1 MNSRLL
7 RKYIRESLGR
17 EIMISPER
25 LRPRGT
31 GGEQQR
37 ALTVVET
44 IDKTN
49 LSDEEVLEEL
59 IVAAGPDTYIRF
71 ERKYGDLEFPPLKV
85 SPEIKYYTPHG
96 IYGYPLNQVNVEN
109 LVRFGTPTSA
119 DFATD
124 YGFFHIYKLD
134 KSRTVN
140 VSKGDNDENQIA
152 GRYTTEKKVIDD
164 IAECVRIISYMF
176 HESKH
181 KPPVAIYMSSDSSE
195 KSSILKK
202 LEQDIAN
209 LGSANSRIQ
218 LDSIFNKYKNYVLK
232 ENEDSDTSKKLIETY
247 KQEIAASIFKYIK
260 ARMSTDSI
268 NKNSSKQF
276 LLFKILKS
284 SIRYIVD
291 NFGYS
296 EGIRGSQYYSLLLK
310 AIGIT
315 GITDLGTSTI
325 HGSEPSQAVSFDF
338 SGDTIKPIGTF
349 KNIFKNANLKEL
361 KVKFDQ
367 ILEGLAKTN
376 IVNWT
381 ADFTNEKPIY
391 DYENISLKY
400 FKILIKHIKNNFG
413 KLKGFVNSIAEKN
426 NHSDVL
432 SYIYD
437 NKESLGLDG
446 IKDGLFSSLSDNE
459 KLPDRVSNEIYKVF
473 VKDNINESNNSLRNK
488 LGFEESFFA
497 INFVSSPA
505 LTKEAMLDI
514 VEKTKSE
521 FTSFAIQGLK
531 VSEHL
536 DREVS
541 LKIIKKFGMNSLI
554 HNTSAPLTDY
564 YLAEAIEGYNL
575 FEKKITSFS
584 GTNLEKV
591 VQRLCDILKNPHVKD
606 KEIKYIILK
615 LSPLLKKIGK
625 LKCPT
630 SAGFY
635 NFDKY
640 VYILAGAFLESQ
652 NVTSSHLE
660 AATLTKEE
668 KINILKIF
676 TFIPWQNHREMN
688 QHKDDDGFV
697 PDDDEDISYNFDM
710 LDQGLKFLEKF
721 VPYDADAE
729 ATSNIQI
736 IFSDAYEYFVNAK
749 KYGIG

>member
-1 MNSRLL
+1 MNSKLL

-17 EIMISPER
+17 EIMLSPER
-25 LRPRGT
+25 LRPRST

-37 ALTVVET
+37 ELTTIET
-44 IDKTN
+44 IDKTK

-71 ERKYGDLEFPPLKV
+71 EKKYGDLEFPPLKV

-109 LVRFGTPTSA
+109 LVNFGEPTSA

-124 YGFFHIYKLD
+124 YHFFHIYKLD
-134 KSRTVN
+134 KSRTAN
-140 VSKGDNDENQIA
+140 VSKGDNDVNQIA

-181 KPPVAIYMSSDSSE
+181 KSSVEIDMSSDSQE
-195 KSSILKK
+195 ESSILNM
-202 LEQDIAN
+202 LEQDIVK
-209 LGSANSRIQ
+209 LGSINSH
-218 LDSIFNKYKNYVLK
+218 LSDVFSKYKNYVVK
-232 ENEDSDTSKKLIETY
+232 TNKTSDTTKKLIEVY

-260 ARMSTDSI
+260 GRMSTDAI

-284 SIRYIVD
+284 SIGYIVD

-325 HGSEPSQAVSFDF
+325 HANEPSQAVSFDF

-349 KNIFKNANLKEL
+349 KNIFKNANLEEL

-367 ILEGLAKTN
+367 ILEDLTKNN
-376 IVNWT
+376 IVSWT
-381 ADFTNEKPIY
+381 SDFTRENPIY
-391 DYENISLKY
+391 DYKNISLKY
-400 FKILIKHIKNNFG
+400 FKILIKTKKNNFG
-413 KLKGFVNSIAEKN
+413 KLRGFVNNIARKS

-432 SYIYD
+432 AYIYD
-437 NKESLGLDG
+437 NRESFGLDG
-446 IKDGLFSSLSDNE
+446 IKDGLFSALSDNG
-459 KLPDRVSNEIYKVF
+459 KLPARVSNELYKVF
-473 VKDNINESNNSLRNK
+473 IKDNINESNDSLRNK
-488 LGFEESFFA
+488 LGSEESFFA

-514 VEKTKSE
+514 IEKTESK
-521 FTSFAIQGLK
+521 FTSFAIQALK
-531 VSEHL
+531 VSDHL
-536 DREVS
+536 DREVAV
-541 LKIIKKFGMNSLI
+541 KIIKRFGTDSLL

-564 YLAEAIEGYNL
+564 YLKSAIEEYNL

-584 GTNLEKV
+584 STTLEEV
-591 VQRLCDILKNPHVKD
+591 VRRLCDILKNPHVKD

-615 LSPLLKKIGK
+615 LSPLLKEIGK

-635 NFDKY
+635 DFDEY
-640 VYILAGAFLESQ
+640 VYILSNAFEESS
-652 NVTSSHLE
+652 NITSNHLE

-676 TFIPWQNHREMN
+676 TFIPWQHYREMN
-688 QHKDDDGFV
+688 LYKDDDGFV
-697 PDDDEDISYNFDM
+697 PDDDEDISYDFDM
-710 LDQGLKFLEKF
+710 LDQGLKFLAH
-721 VPYDADAE
+721 DTAE
-729 ATSNIQI
+729 EGTGNIER
-736 IFSDAYEYFVNAK
+736 IFSDAYKYFVNAK